1 MTRWFQIVQGL
12 FESRTIPGPRV
23 HLRPPRRFDWR
34 AWVNLRRESYDFLK
48 PWEPAWSPENC
59 TRAFYLR
66 QYRNQAFAAR
76 DDRGY
81 AFHIFRNSDR
91 ALLGAVTLANVQR
104 GVAHSGSLGYWIG
117 ARYARQGYMRE
128 ALATLVP
135 ALFKQF
141 HLHRLEAATV
151 TCNRP
156 SRTLLES
163 LGFRC
168 EGTARGYLK
177 IDGRWQDHVLYALL
191 VTDPFPQPAGP
202 QVSDS
207 QQAAETHSHSL
218 SGATP

>member
-1 MTRWFQIVQGL
+1 MIRWFQSMRGL
-12 FESRTIPGPRV
+12 FESRTIQGTRV
-23 HLRPPRRFDWR
+23 CLRPPRRSDWQ
-34 AWVNLRRESYDFLK
+34 AWVNLRRESYAFLK
-48 PWEPAWSPENC
+48 PWEPAWLPNNC

-66 QYRNQAFAAR
+66 QYRTQIFAAR

-117 ARYARQGYMRE
+117 ARYARQGYMRQ

-135 ALFKQF
+135 ALFEQL
-141 HLHRLEAATV
+141 HLHRLEAAAV

-156 SRTLLES
+156 SRALLES
-163 LGFRC
+163 LGFRY
-168 EGTARGYLK
+168 EGMARDYLK
-177 IDGRWQDHVLYALL
+177 IDGRWRDHVLYALL
-191 VTDPFPQPAGP
+191 VTDPFPQPAAS
-202 QVSDS
+202 QASVSR
-207 QQAAETHSHSL
+207 QAAETHTHSL